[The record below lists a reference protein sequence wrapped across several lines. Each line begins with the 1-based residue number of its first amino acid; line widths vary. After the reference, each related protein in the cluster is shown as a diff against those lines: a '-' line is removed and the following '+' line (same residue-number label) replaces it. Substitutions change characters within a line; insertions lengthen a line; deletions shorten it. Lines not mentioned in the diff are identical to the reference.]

1 MEHRSRKKTQTVSP
15 PHGIVVLAV
24 ILAAALLL
32 IAGAGALMGH
42 KKRLQTDANAVDSA
56 MKPLTQEELRVKVQQ
71 AADTSGFW
79 FRMNAE
85 PTAKRSGSREVEE
98 TLAQVPAAEG
108 ETSEAQVP
116 AAEGEI
122 SEAQVPPETEAA
134 VVEATGPQTT
144 GPQTADWNI
153 SNSIENKFNMEVVVT
168 LEDGSEI
175 YRSSTL
181 APGQQ
186 ELTGALSQ
194 ELPPGT
200 YKAVATAYALD
211 RASGDAVGTVSSEV
225 TIHVES

>member
-1 MEHRSRKKTQTVSP
+1 MEHRSRKKSYIVSP
-15 PHGIVVLAV
+15 PHGIVALAA

-85 PTAKRSGSREVEE
+85 PTAKRSGSRETEE
-98 TLAQVPAAEG
+98 TLAQIPAVEG
-108 ETSEAQVP
+108 ETLEAQVSP
-116 AAEGEI
+116 G
-122 SEAQVPPETEAA
+122 TEAA
-134 VVEATGPQTT
+134 VVEAT

-153 SNSIENKFNMEVVVT
+153 SNSIENNFNMEVVVT

-181 APGQQ
+181 TPGQQ

-194 ELPPGT
+194 ELSPGT
-200 YKAVATAYALD
+200 YKALATAYALD
-211 RASGDAVGTVSSEV
+211 RVSGDAVGTVSSEV

>member
-1 MEHRSRKKTQTVSP
+1 MEHRSRKKSYIVSS

-98 TLAQVPAAEG
+98 TQAQIPAVEG
-108 ETSEAQVP
+108 ETSEAQVSP
-116 AAEGEI
+116 G
-122 SEAQVPPETEAA
+122 TEAA
-134 VVEATGPQTT
+134 VVEAT

-181 APGQQ
+181 TPGQQ

-194 ELPPGT
+194 ELSPGT
-200 YKAVATAYALD
+200 YKALATAYALD
-211 RASGDAVGTVSSEV
+211 RVSGDVVGTVSSEV

>member
-1 MEHRSRKKTQTVSP
+1 MEHRSRKKSYIVSP
-15 PHGIVVLAV
+15 PHGIVALAA

-32 IAGAGALMGH
+32 IAGAGARMGH

-85 PTAKRSGSREVEE
+85 PTAKRSGSRETEE
-98 TLAQVPAAEG
+98 TLAQIPAVEG
-108 ETSEAQVP
+108 ETLEAQVSP
-116 AAEGEI
+116 G
-122 SEAQVPPETEAA
+122 TEAA
-134 VVEATGPQTT
+134 VVEAT

-153 SNSIENKFNMEVVVT
+153 SNSIENNFNMEVVVT

-181 APGQQ
+181 TPGQQ

-194 ELPPGT
+194 ELSPGT
-200 YKAVATAYALD
+200 YKALATAYALD
-211 RASGDAVGTVSSEV
+211 RVSGDAVGTVSSEV